1 MLFTIWSIKLFLS
14 IILDYKKLKFKHLS
28 NDIIINI
35 FFFFGKFCKYKGYKK
50 KMQFNTEFF
59 KIHI

>member
-28 NDIIINI
+28 DDIIINLL
-35 FFFFGKFCKYKGYKK
+35 KK
-50 KMQFNTEFF
+50 K
-59 KIHI
+59 KILQV